1 MSTLR
6 EDAAAALRATTRNA
20 DLQPD
25 RMTPRE
31 IILTA
36 LEQLTVFNTKDQATD
51 AIAAALTAAGYQIV
65 PTAEL
70 EEMVSLAKDAT
81 KTLVEVAESF
91 GMAVPDHVRAMLTAS
106 QPDKREDSAT

>member
-20 DLQPD
+20 DLRPD

-65 PTAEL
+65 
-70 EEMVSLAKDAT
+70 
-81 KTLVEVAESF
+81 LVEPTLEMGLAGAEQVNKHMRGPGAPADYDAAMDAYS
-91 GMAVPDHVRAMLTAS
+91 AMLSAS
-106 QPDKREDSAT
+106 KSEEGA